1 MPRAAN
7 SGPARP
13 DRPADPPA
21 GDSARRHL
29 AIRHNGAV
37 DNARWIN
44 PHQPQTLS
52 AAVILCYVQAVF
64 MLLSI
69 GALGPLGFVIL
80 VGLAG
85 GGFGIANEKKWG
97 YVLAVGAAVLQV
109 ALFVAYGG
117 LGYLGYFQV
126 LVGFAF
132 DVLLVVLLLHPMSR
146 SYQRIWFK

>member
-1 MPRAAN
+1 
-7 SGPARP
+7 
-13 DRPADPPA
+13 
-21 GDSARRHL
+21 
-29 AIRHNGAV
+29 
-37 DNARWIN
+37 
-44 PHQPQTLS
+44 
-52 AAVILCYVQAVF
+52 